1 MIAPRGPVATFSWV
15 RSRPHASMMVR
26 ASLIIPAGVIQFTP
40 SHCQR
45 AQTARAAPRVARLAE
60 SPAMA

>member
-1 MIAPRGPVATFSWV
+1 MVASRGPVATFSSV

-26 ASLIIPAGVIQFTP
+26 ASLTIPAGVIQFTP

-45 AQTARAAPRVARLAE
+45 PQTVRVAPRVMRPVA

>member
-1 MIAPRGPVATFSWV
+1 MIASRGPVATFRAV

-26 ASLIIPAGVIQFTP
+26 ASLTTPAGVIQFTP

-45 AQTARAAPRVARLAE
+45 PQMVRAAPRVMRQTDR
-60 SPAMA
+60 PAMA